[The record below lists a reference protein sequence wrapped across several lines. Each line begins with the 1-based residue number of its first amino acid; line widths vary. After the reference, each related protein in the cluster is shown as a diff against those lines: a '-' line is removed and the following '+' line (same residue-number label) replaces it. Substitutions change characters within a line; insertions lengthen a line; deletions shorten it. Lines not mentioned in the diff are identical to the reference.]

1 GRYSAGQRNR
11 PFPAVPGR
19 IFSEVPAAPELHD
32 KPVPDGVLPSAWIQP
47 PGLWTGPYVFP
58 ARSGV
63 PVSMSRAAGGAL
75 ACEADWLCVYIHVCC
90 ADVAPHTA
98 PCARV
103 VPQTAPPSVTD
114 ADRPVRVERST
125 SDGHIQRDSQGQ
137 PSRLCIPCI
146 HKVPEA
152 AERVL
157 AHPACGSVLHG
168 FDCRTPSLAG
178 YSCPSVTPEG
188 AHSAP

>member
-1 GRYSAGQRNR
+1 MQGNVTGLFQ
-11 PFPAVPGR
+11 PFRAVFFLKCQQPQNCTISQFR
-19 IFSEVPAAPELHD
+19 M
-32 KPVPDGVLPSAWIQP
+32 GVLPSAWIQP

-98 PCARV
+98 PCARA
-103 VPQTAPPSVTD
+103 VPPTAPPSVTD

-125 SDGHIQRDSQGQ
+125 SDGHIQRGSQGQ
-137 PSRLCIPCI
+137 PSQLCIPCI

-157 AHPACGSVLHG
+157 AHPVCGSVLHG
-168 FDCRTPSLAG
+168 FDCRTPFID
-178 YSCPSVTPEG
+178 SVI
-188 AHSAP
+188 HVCQ

>member
-1 GRYSAGQRNR
+1 MVTQQIVDKASVRGVIVQGNVTGLFQ
-11 PFPAVPGR
+11 PFRAVF
-19 IFSEVPAAPELHD
+19 FSEVPAAPELHD

-98 PCARV
+98 PLC
-103 VPQTAPPSVTD
+103 QSCTTD
-114 ADRPVRVERST
+114 CPAFSDRR
-125 SDGHIQRDSQGQ
+125 
-137 PSRLCIPCI
+137 
-146 HKVPEA
+146 
-152 AERVL
+152 
-157 AHPACGSVLHG
+157 
-168 FDCRTPSLAG
+168 
-178 YSCPSVTPEG
+178 
-188 AHSAP
+188 